1 MNLTST
7 RHSVRLTLKSLYPI
21 SGPCSFSNTI
31 ACCITCR
38 RNGTGGFSLMS
49 PVTSLLKSNVILHP
63 AAPPGLVCS
72 SKYEIFFG
80 IWISTQAIAIS
91 VFMLLFVS
99 LSLPHCSFSLWKH
112 FTSIRLVHG
121 RTWSCTFL
129 HTLQLSVFTSTWCFF
144 FNSPVLSAPFLH
156 FTNAFSVLSYM
167 CISYSSSLMSSRSFA
182 SQYCSRKINSSTD

>member
-112 FTSIRLVHG
+112 FTSIRLVHR

-129 HTLQLSVFTSTWCFF
+129 HTLQLCLYIYLVFFLQFSCPIGSFSPFYKCLFCF
-144 FNSPVLSAPFLH
+144 VVYVH
-156 FTNAFSVLSYM
+156 FIL
-167 CISYSSSLMSSRSFA
+167 L
-182 SQYCSRKINSSTD
+182 